1 MGTIK
6 DLPIDERPRE
16 KALQFG
22 IDKLSDNEL
31 LALLIGKGTKNKSAL
46 EIAMELILVHQ
57 GIEGVFKASIYELVK
72 EEGINKVK
80 ALEIKAMYEVLLR
93 LNKKRDIAK
102 NEGMY
107 INSTMDVFNYLY
119 KLFDNKKNEQI
130 IVLYL
135 NIKNKVLHEE
145 IISIGDDS
153 HSINNN
159 KLICK
164 NAIELYAK
172 KVIVA
177 HNHPS
182 GNATPS
188 FDDVKTFLD
197 LKKALS
203 YVNVKLIDQVII
215 GKKECYSH
223 ASDKKINVNAFSSCH
238 LNTNNV

>member
-1 MGTIK
+1 MGKIK
-6 DLPIDERPRE
+6 NLPIDERPRE
-16 KALQFG
+16 KALQYG

-31 LALLIGKGTKNKSAL
+31 LALLITKGTKNKSAL

-57 GIEGVFKASIYELVK
+57 GIEGVFKASIYELLK

-80 ALEIKAMYEVLLR
+80 ALEIKAIYELFLR
-93 LNKKRDIAK
+93 FNRKKDILI

-107 INSTMDVFNYLY
+107 INSTIDVYNYLY
-119 KLFDNKKNEQI
+119 KFFVNKNNEAI
-130 IVLYL
+130 VVLYL
-135 NIKNKVLHEE
+135 NLKNKVIHEE
-145 IISIGDDS
+145 VISIGDES
-153 HSINNN
+153 HTLNNN

-164 NAIELYAK
+164 KAIEYYAK
-172 KVIVA
+172 KIIVA

-182 GNATPS
+182 GNSTPS

-203 YVNVKLIDQVII
+203 YINVKLVDQVIF

-223 ASDKKINVNAFSSCH
+223 ASDKKININNNILLVN
-238 LNTNNV
+238 